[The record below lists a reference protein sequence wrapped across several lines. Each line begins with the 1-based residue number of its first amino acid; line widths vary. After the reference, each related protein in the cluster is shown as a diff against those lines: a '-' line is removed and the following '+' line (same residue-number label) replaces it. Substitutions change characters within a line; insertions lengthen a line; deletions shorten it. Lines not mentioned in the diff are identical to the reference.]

1 VTVQAHPEPSS
12 PLPSTA
18 RRRRYTKRERIRT
31 VFLRGKKWYTL
42 DEAARLTGTRID
54 LLRREVGLNNR
65 DAHHIDGEWHF
76 QRRQLFHLALDRW
89 TLAEIYDAL
98 GDDAD
103 EVLPP
108 LLALRTIAVRLPEYV
123 LRGMEAVAKER
134 RMPLDQYLY
143 WELIDFA
150 GCLPRRFV
158 KQIPGYRDAYLF
170 PGRE

>member
-1 VTVQAHPEPSS
+1 MTVQAEPSPS
-12 PLPSTA
+12 LPSTA
-18 RRRRYTKRERIRT
+18 RRRYTRRERIRT

-42 DEAARLTGTRID
+42 DEAARLTGTRLD
-54 LLRREVGLNNR
+54 LLRREVEQNNR
-65 DAHHIDGEWHF
+65 DAHYVEGEWRF
-76 QRRQLFHLALDRW
+76 RRRQLLYLAFDRW

-98 GDDAD
+98 GNDAD

-108 LLALRTIAVRLPEYV
+108 LLALRTVAVRLPEYV

-150 GCLPRRFV
+150 GALPERFV
-158 KQIPGYRDAYLF
+158 KHIPGYRDAYLF
-170 PGRE
+170 PGRS